1 MNSRAP
7 IRVVVAFTMTVIMVL
22 ATSVPLRA
30 QNPGSDGLDTQ
41 IFDTRVLDA
50 QVKDALQNCYQ
61 CHGVGGVSVIPT
73 RPNIAGQ
80 KSEYIRRQLL
90 AFKKTASQTPQDRDG
105 DVDDGPKDTT
115 ILVRTD
121 PVMEHMAAGLP
132 DQLVA
137 PIADAVSQLA
147 CDGGA
152 PKAARKNPPLRPPVR
167 PRAANACVVCH
178 GADGI
183 GVQDQVP
190 NLAGQHRA
198 YLRRQLLLIRETAWG
213 AQPREGEAWRN
224 HPIMEAKVARLKI
237 ADIDA
242 VARYYAALDC
252 RGDSRP

>member
-1 MNSRAP
+1 MSRRAP
-7 IRVVVAFTMTVIMVL
+7 LSVVVALTMTLSVVL
-22 ATSVPLRA
+22 AVGTSVRA
-30 QNPGSDGLDTQ
+30 QTTAPASLDT
-41 IFDTRVLDA
+41 

-73 RPNIAGQ
+73 RPTIAGQ
-80 KSEYIRRQLL
+80 KREYIRRQLV
-90 AFKKTASQTPQDRDG
+90 AFKNTASQGPKDRDG
-105 DVDDGPKDTT
+105 DRDNGADPTT
-115 ILVRTD
+115 PVRND

-132 DQLVA
+132 DQLIA
-137 PIADAVSQLA
+137 PLADAISKLA

-152 PKAARKNPPLRPPVR
+152 AKLAQKNPPTRPP
-167 PRAANACVVCH
+167 AAEACTVCH
-178 GADGI
+178 GTDGI
-183 GVQDQVP
+183 GVQNQVP

-242 VARYYAALDC
+242 TARYFSALDC
-252 RGDSRP
+252 RGAGGAAPN